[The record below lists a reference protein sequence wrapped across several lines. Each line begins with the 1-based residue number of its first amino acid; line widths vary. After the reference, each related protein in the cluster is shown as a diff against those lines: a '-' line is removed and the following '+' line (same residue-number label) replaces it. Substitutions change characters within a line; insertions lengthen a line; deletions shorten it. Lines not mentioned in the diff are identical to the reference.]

1 MKEVNKNFIYN
12 ILYQVFIYIIPLIT
26 TPYISRVLGA
36 NNIGIYSYT
45 YSIVSYF
52 MLAGLL
58 GINNLGSRSI
68 AQTNSL
74 NDREKLS
81 YKFTSIYLLQFI
93 LCVIMLVLYLIFSI
107 FVFQDYR
114 TIFFIQTIFLVST
127 MFDINWLYFGLE
139 NFKVTISRNIIIK
152 LLSLVLIFMFVK
164 QEQDLWI
171 YTLIM
176 SLSTLLS
183 QLYLWLFVKKY
194 VSFVKVKWQ
203 DLLAN
208 LKQALILFIP
218 VIAYSIYRVMDK
230 TMLGAMSGT
239 TELGYYENAEKII
252 NIPIS
257 FITAIGTVLLPHM
270 SKNKK
275 IQSKK
280 YTDQMKNSIRL
291 SLTLIIPMM
300 FGLLAIANDFAIVF
314 FGEEF
319 VKSGNIILLLVPCI
333 LFSAISNIIRTS
345 YLIPQEKDGIYVKS
359 TIYGAVLNLIFN
371 LIFIPQFQA
380 YGACIGTIIAEL
392 TVMFY
397 QCIKIKKEINL
408 REILSPIFSYL
419 IKGVIM
425 CFIVILVGQFIP
437 TISLRLFLQVIT
449 GIFIWIAMN
458 ISFIEEFFGR
468 QRKKA

>member
-270 SKNKK
+270 SKNKE

-300 FGLLAIANDFAIVF
+300 FGLLAVANDFAIVF

-380 YGACIGTIIAEL
+380 YGACIGTIIAEF

-397 QCIKIKKEINL
+397 QCIKVKKEINL
-408 REILSPIFSYL
+408 CEILSPIFSYL

>member
-208 LKQALILFIP
+208 LKQALI
-218 VIAYSIYRVMDK
+218 
-230 TMLGAMSGT
+230 
-239 TELGYYENAEKII
+239 
-252 NIPIS
+252 
-257 FITAIGTVLLPHM
+257 
-270 SKNKK
+270 
-275 IQSKK
+275 
-280 YTDQMKNSIRL
+280 
-291 SLTLIIPMM
+291 
-300 FGLLAIANDFAIVF
+300 
-314 FGEEF
+314 
-319 VKSGNIILLLVPCI
+319 
-333 LFSAISNIIRTS
+333 
-345 YLIPQEKDGIYVKS
+345 
-359 TIYGAVLNLIFN
+359 
-371 LIFIPQFQA
+371 
-380 YGACIGTIIAEL
+380 
-392 TVMFY
+392 
-397 QCIKIKKEINL
+397 
-408 REILSPIFSYL
+408 
-419 IKGVIM
+419 
-425 CFIVILVGQFIP
+425 
-437 TISLRLFLQVIT
+437 
-449 GIFIWIAMN
+449 
-458 ISFIEEFFGR
+458 
-468 QRKKA
+468 